1 MSANEQMDSKK
12 LFQFHRPRT
21 EVQPSPFDVQP
32 GKSSIFAT
40 PAAMRYAKTSA
51 ASSAANSARQSLA
64 PHVKPYAHSMRD
76 ALLRIK
82 PMSNF
87 NCDIATQSDSDKT
100 VAIAG
105 RRL

>member
-1 MSANEQMDSKK
+1 MNDTARTE
-12 LFQFHRPRT
+12 LFKFHRPRT
-21 EVQPSPFDVQP
+21 EVQPSPFDVVP

-87 NCDIATQSDSDKT
+87 NCAIATQADSDKT